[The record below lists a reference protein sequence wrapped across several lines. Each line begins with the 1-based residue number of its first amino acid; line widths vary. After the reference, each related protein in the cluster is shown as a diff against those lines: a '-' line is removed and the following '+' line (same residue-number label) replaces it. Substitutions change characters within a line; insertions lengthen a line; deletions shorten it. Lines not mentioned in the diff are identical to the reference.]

1 MEGRFEWIDQ
11 VPPFPVDTL
20 YFDTFS
26 SAHGRITT
34 TCWIPYDDVFTSDL
48 YRIIITQIKWIRNV
62 VDSPSLTIKR
72 SREGANALH
81 ISSTVLAD
89 LHAVLDIITELV
101 NFRIRSSEFKLKRT
115 PKTNFVDVFT
125 INKYNGKNIVGEKND
140 DGKNFVVSLSD
151 VFGVKTVVTFLNAE
165 SVRVAIL
172 GKHENIKKARA
183 FFEKFVENVGKHDS
197 LTLESEKEEQQRI
210 LTEARESVASA
221 PVAPAAVDDAQPPE
235 DAPDK
240 ITERLPSNVVKE
252 CEIIKDEE
260 IRDDDKETTF
270 TTNNY
275 SGYASRSAYPMFI
288 NNAYNS
294 PATNLFTDPMFI
306 NTFSQIFASS
316 FTTAFANACRQTASV
331 INYYNVPPPAAAMR
345 TPMPPAAPPMS
356 NSNGEAPPAVTA
368 AVSTEA
374 A

>member
-1 MEGRFEWIDQ
+1 MEGRFEWVDST
-11 VPPFPVDTL
+11 PPFPVDTL
-20 YFDTFS
+20 YFDPFT

-101 NFRIRSSEFKLKRT
+101 NFRIRGSEFKLKRT
-115 PKTNFVDVFT
+115 PKTNFVDIFT

-172 GKHENIKKARA
+172 GKHVQIQKARA
-183 FFEKFVENVGKHDS
+183 FFEKFVENVGKHDK
-197 LTLESEKEEQQRI
+197 LTLDAEKEEQQKI
-210 LTEARESVASA
+210 LAEARAGSIVVAEETK
-221 PVAPAAVDDAQPPE
+221 QPSE
-235 DAPDK
+235 DGVPTDK
-240 ITERLPSNVVKE
+240 IAVTERLPSNVMKE

-260 IRDDDKETTF
+260 IREDDKETAF
-270 TTNNY
+270 ANNY
-275 SGYASRSAYPMFI
+275 AYASRPVYPMFM
-288 NNAYNS
+288 NNSYNS
-294 PATNLFTDPMFI
+294 PAANLFTDPMFI

-331 INYYNVPPPAAAMR
+331 LHYYNNPPPAAMR
-345 TPMPPAAPPMS
+345 TPMPPAAATPTPPVS
-356 NSNGEAPPAVTA
+356 ETPAPAEGSSEVA
-368 AVSTEA
+368 
-374 A
+374 